1 MVYRYHL
8 PLPFRRMTRTTTVL
22 FVFSSEFKATWLV
35 VLAAMDLEGKLRVV
49 VCQEKATQDLSI

>member
-1 MVYRYHL
+1 
-8 PLPFRRMTRTTTVL
+8 MTRTTTVL

-49 VCQEKATQDLSI
+49 VCQEKATQYLSI